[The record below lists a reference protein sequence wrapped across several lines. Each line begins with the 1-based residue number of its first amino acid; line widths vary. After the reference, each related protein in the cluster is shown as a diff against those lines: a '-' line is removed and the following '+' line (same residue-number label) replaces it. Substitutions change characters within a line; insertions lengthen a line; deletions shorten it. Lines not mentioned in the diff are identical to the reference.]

1 VTATAERPG
10 GARRADANLEHAASS
25 AAALRRGLYSY
36 LLVRLTGLVLAVL
49 VIGHLIV
56 THVVT
61 DVAGTDAGFIAKRWG
76 SALWLAWDWLMLAAA
91 LAHAGAGVWVA
102 IDDYSRPAARRRRMH
117 QFLLGVLLVLFALG
131 TFGIA
136 KAIYT

>member
-1 VTATAERPG
+1 MTATAERPDG
-10 GARRADANLEHAASS
+10 SGPTDATRQPAPTSP
-25 AAALRRGLYSY
+25 AALRRGLYTY

-61 DVAGTDAGFIAKRWG
+61 DVAATDAGFIAKRWG
-76 SALWLAWDWLMLAAA
+76 SALWLAWDWLMLTAA

-102 IDDYSRPAARRRRMH
+102 IDDYSRPAPRRRQMH
-117 QFLLGVLLVLFALG
+117 QLLVGLLVLLFALG

-136 KAIYT
+136 KAIYS